1 MRATHTGAGDRQAQ
15 GQDGQTSRPG
25 AGGAPSSHCC
35 RKECGWLAKGTRD
48 GNRRTPM
55 RGMGEVGAEVRR
67 RRKAADG
74 EGERAPLP
82 REVHSPQASRA
93 VGHKSSEGASNQAKQ
108 SRRGVGNKDGSGREG
123 GGGRAGRHGGWSRS
137 IDQGA
142 VPLNPI
148 STSIVQSHRRQHKPV
163 PTAVATAGNA
173 CRYRRGPYP
182 TVTSNLQSRCA
193 NREECGRAERQRGD
207 TITGIKEGLA
217 TVPRTP
223 LTRVLRR
230 QQED

>member
-1 MRATHTGAGDRQAQ
+1 MQCPRLNLTTSVTPRAGRSLGRADMQPAGGGGRYTHNYATTRDGRAHPRMRATHTGAGDRQAQ

-93 VGHKSSEGASNQAKQ
+93 VGHKSSEGASNQEED
-108 SRRGVGNKDGSGREG
+108 VTHTTTPLHVT
-123 GGGRAGRHGGWSRS
+123 GGRT
-137 IDQGA
+137 QG
-142 VPLNPI
+142 
-148 STSIVQSHRRQHKPV
+148 
-163 PTAVATAGNA
+163 
-173 CRYRRGPYP
+173 
-182 TVTSNLQSRCA
+182 
-193 NREECGRAERQRGD
+193 
-207 TITGIKEGLA
+207 
-217 TVPRTP
+217 
-223 LTRVLRR
+223 
-230 QQED
+230 

>member
-1 MRATHTGAGDRQAQ
+1 MRLASQRDKGRKQADPNARNGGSRGGGATQTKSRRRGGGKEEEEDVTHYYATTRDGRAHPRMRATHTGAGDRQAQ

-123 GGGRAGRHGGWSRS
+123 GGAGWSTRGKNVG
-137 IDQGA
+137 IGEGRGME
-142 VPLNPI
+142 P
-148 STSIVQSHRRQHKPV
+148 QH
-163 PTAVATAGNA
+163 
-173 CRYRRGPYP
+173 
-182 TVTSNLQSRCA
+182 
-193 NREECGRAERQRGD
+193 
-207 TITGIKEGLA
+207 
-217 TVPRTP
+217 
-223 LTRVLRR
+223 
-230 QQED
+230 